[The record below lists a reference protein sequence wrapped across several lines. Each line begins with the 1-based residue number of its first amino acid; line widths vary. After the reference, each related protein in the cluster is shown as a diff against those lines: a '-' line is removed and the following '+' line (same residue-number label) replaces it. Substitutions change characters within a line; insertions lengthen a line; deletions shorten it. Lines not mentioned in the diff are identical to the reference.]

1 MSGGPITDLRGT
13 NVLLTGAAGALG
25 TATARL
31 FAEAGANLALSDRD
45 PEALAR
51 TAEIAAAFGVRVAA
65 IECDVL
71 DDDQLG
77 GLVARAETEL
87 DPLDVVISCAGIEFN
102 AFFEDVAFEELD
114 RQLSIH
120 LRSPM
125 QLIHSAVPGMLERGR
140 GHVVVVSSLNGKVPF
155 PCKVP
160 YSAAKAGSIAMVHAL
175 RREYHDRP
183 VGFSVVMPA
192 LVTGGGQ
199 AARAME
205 SSGVKSPKGAPVATA
220 EQCAKAIRDAIVE
233 NRAEIAVSSRPTAV
247 IAALQWSLPTVAD
260 RLLEKSGMP
269 DFWRRVAAMRR
280 TEAASR

>member
-1 MSGGPITDLRGT
+1 MSAGSITDLRGK
-13 NVLLTGAAGALG
+13 NVLVTGAAGALG
-25 TATARL
+25 TATVRL

-45 PEALAR
+45 SEALAR
-51 TAEIAAAFGVRVAA
+51 TVEIASAFGVRVTA

-77 GLVARAETEL
+77 ALVSRAEAEL
-87 DPLDVVISCAGIEFN
+87 GPLDVVISSAGIEFN
-102 AFFEDVAFEELD
+102 ACFEDVSFVELD
-114 RQLSIH
+114 RQLAIH

-125 QLIHSAVPGMLERGR
+125 QLIHSALPGMLDRGR

-192 LVTGGGQ
+192 LVTGDGQ
-199 AARAME
+199 AARAMA
-205 SSGVKSPKGAPVATA
+205 SSGIEPPKGAPTATA
-220 EQCAKAIRDAIVE
+220 EQCAEAIRDAILE
-233 NRAEIAVSSRPTAV
+233 NRPEVAVSSRSTKL
-247 IAALQWSLPTVAD
+247 IAALQWSLPGVAD
-260 RLLEKSGMP
+260 GLLERSGMP
-269 DFWRRVAAMRR
+269 DFWRKVAGMRR
-280 TEAASR
+280 VSVAS